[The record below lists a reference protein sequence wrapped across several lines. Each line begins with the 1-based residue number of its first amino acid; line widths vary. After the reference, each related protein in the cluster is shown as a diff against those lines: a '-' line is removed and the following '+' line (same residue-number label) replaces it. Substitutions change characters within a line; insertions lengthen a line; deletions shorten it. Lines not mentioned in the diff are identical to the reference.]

1 MFNRV
6 GGWGGR
12 GGGGLYVCVCLWGGE
27 FACGMY
33 MYEELLADNL
43 IAAFIT

>member
-12 GGGGLYVCVCLWGGE
+12 GGGVVCVCLWGGGSLR
-27 FACGMY
+27 AGCTCMRSY
-33 MYEELLADNL
+33 WLTILLRPL
-43 IAAFIT
+43 